1 MNRVEASRERT
12 EGFSA
17 SEKTLMY
24 SFLLIVVLAAS
35 LLPFA

>member
-1 MNRVEASRERT
+1 MNRIEAPRERT

-17 SEKTLMY
+17 SEKALMY
-24 SFLLIVVLAAS
+24 SFLLIVVLATS